1 MVVYTGRTV
10 EQAIEKGLKDLG
22 LSRMKAHIK
31 VISRE
36 KKGFLGF
43 GKKPARV
50 SVDPISDKTANKA
63 DQAAVRGVPDFINQQ
78 NEPVTTS
85 KEDAIALNRLLKRDS
100 IPDAASVISD
110 VQDGPSP
117 VEDRVDQTESQHIA
131 KPKAQVI
138 SLADRR
144 EEAQADLSQSS
155 TETIKEDHLQEETLP
170 AKEEETFEAF
180 VASEFDSVETAETD
194 QEDIQ
199 AAAEDVLDYLDKII
213 YEMDVDASLN
223 VTNNRRNIIVQIET
237 DQPGRVIGYHG
248 KVLKSLQLLAQ
259 NYLHDHHS
267 KRFSIILNVR
277 DYLEQRTETL
287 NDLADKIATKVLETG
302 REFVMDPMTNS
313 ERKIVHKALSH
324 IDGVISYSEGE
335 DPDRYIVVQPK

>member
-10 EQAIEKGLKDLG
+10 EQAIEKGLKDLK

-43 GKKPARV
+43 GKKPAHV
-50 SVDPISDKTANKA
+50 SVEPISEKTAHKA
-63 DQAAVRGVPDFINQQ
+63 DQAAVKGVPDFINQQ
-78 NEPVTTS
+78 NEPVTSS
-85 KEDAIALNRLLKRDS
+85 KEDAIALNQLNKSDRLTETPP
-100 IPDAASVISD
+100 ITPDNLDKTDAVDTIVETVEAD
-110 VQDGPSP
+110 ESP
-117 VEDRVDQTESQHIA
+117 
-131 KPKAQVI
+131 KPKARII
-138 SLADRR
+138 SLADKR
-144 EEAQADLSQSS
+144 EEAQAVPSPSTAGVPQERESQASIS
-155 TETIKEDHLQEETLP
+155 QTRVAD
-170 AKEEETFEAF
+170 TFESF
-180 VASEFDSVETAETD
+180 VASEFDSVELAEVND
-194 QEDIQ
+194 
-199 AAAEDVLDYLDKII
+199 EDVQLVADDVLAYLDKII
-213 YEMDVDASLN
+213 YEMDVDASLEA
-223 VTNNRRNIIVQIET
+223 TNNRRNIIVQIET

-267 KRFSIILNVR
+267 KRYSIVLNVR

-287 NDLADKIATKVLETG
+287 NELAEKVATRVLESG
-302 REFVMDPMTNS
+302 HEFVMDPMTNS

-324 IDGVISYSEGE
+324 IDGIISYSEGE